1 MVRGDTDG
9 CREEKS
15 RRYTPR
21 RWIHAWGVTNGGETT
36 AAATTRTGA
45 LVLEN
50 GRRGPKKCFFEILSV
65 TPSGSQALSWRFGM

>member
-1 MVRGDTDG
+1 MRG
-9 CREEKS
+9 
-15 RRYTPR
+15 
-21 RWIHAWGVTNGGETT
+21 GVDNGGET
-36 AAATTRTGA
+36 AAAASTR